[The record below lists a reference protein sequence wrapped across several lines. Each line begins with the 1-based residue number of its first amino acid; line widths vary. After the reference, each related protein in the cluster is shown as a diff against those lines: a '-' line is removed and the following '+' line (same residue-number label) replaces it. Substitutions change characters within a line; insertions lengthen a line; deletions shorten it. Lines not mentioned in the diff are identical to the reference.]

1 MSSSGLGLGLSEI
14 FPESE
19 LESELAGLTT
29 EQIKA
34 RTKNEESNAK
44 FNQRQIT
51 SLEQEIREAK
61 LEVKDNMDKIKANI
75 VLPYLVANVVEVR
88 APVCWAAWIGVSFL
102 SRTSCSEG
110 MEWNCIARGATLPPP
125 SLLTHP
131 LFLSPSHV
139 HPIPHTSLLHT
150 THGRC
155 WR

>member
-1 MSSSGLGLGLSEI
+1 MSSSGLGLSEI
-14 FPESE
+14 FPEGSE

-88 APVCWAAWIGVSFL
+88 ACPGWVG
-102 SRTSCSEG
+102 
-110 MEWNCIARGATLPPP
+110 
-125 SLLTHP
+125 
-131 LFLSPSHV
+131 
-139 HPIPHTSLLHT
+139 
-150 THGRC
+150 
-155 WR
+155 

>member
-1 MSSSGLGLGLSEI
+1 MSFSGLGLGLSEI

-88 APVCWAAWIGVSFL
+88 VPCAG
-102 SRTSCSEG
+102 
-110 MEWNCIARGATLPPP
+110 LPGPGC
-125 SLLTHP
+125 
-131 LFLSPSHV
+131 LFLPA
-139 HPIPHTSLLHT
+139 P
-150 THGRC
+150 RAQ
-155 WR
+155 RE

>member
-1 MSSSGLGLGLSEI
+1 MEPEKNFFSGLKSSAALKANSKARSKSQIPNLTTPMSSSGLGLSEI
-14 FPESE
+14 FPEGSE

-44 FNQRQIT
+44 FNQRQIS

-88 APVCWAAWIGVSFL
+88 VCPGWVA
-102 SRTSCSEG
+102 
-110 MEWNCIARGATLPPP
+110 
-125 SLLTHP
+125 
-131 LFLSPSHV
+131 
-139 HPIPHTSLLHT
+139 
-150 THGRC
+150 
-155 WR
+155 